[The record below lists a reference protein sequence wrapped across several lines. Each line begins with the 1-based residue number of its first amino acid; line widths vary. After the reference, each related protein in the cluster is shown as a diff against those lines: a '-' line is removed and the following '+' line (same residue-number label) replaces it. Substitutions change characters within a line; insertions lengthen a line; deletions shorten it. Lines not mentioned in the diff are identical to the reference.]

1 MLGKDAHRLAERA
14 TACGVEVQFE
24 LYPVT
29 THDFHVFWSF
39 LPEAADALE
48 QAGAFVRR
56 VRARSVGR
64 SVGER

>member
-1 MLGKDAHRLAERA
+1 M
-14 TACGVEVQFE
+14 QFE

-56 VRARSVGR
+56 VRVRSVER
-64 SVGER
+64 PAGER